1 MTEMETYQWYQSS
14 QSSHPIMGLPSS
26 GLLHPGQIQIWF
38 PHSSRIW
45 GGRTKTRT
53 SRRSAINETAA
64 GHREDELASAN
75 PHHVGT
81 DGLSHHAAHWRLHR
95 RGGRQHGGRREQ
107 RQGGRRRWERRGS
120 RRQDGYHRGKH
131 GWWLGHPGLTPRAGF
146 GHGGPGYGRSG
157 V

>member
-1 MTEMETYQWYQSS
+1 
-14 QSSHPIMGLPSS
+14 MGLPSS

-45 GGRTKTRT
+45 GERTKTRT
-53 SRRSAINETAA
+53 NRRSAINKMAA
-64 GHREDELASAN
+64 RHWDRELNAN

-81 DGLSHHAAHWRLHR
+81 DGLSHHTAHWRLHR

-107 RQGGRRRWERRGS
+107 RQGGRRWWKWRGS

-146 GHGGPGYGRSG
+146 GHRGPGYGRSG